1 VGLFCAMDFFEVE
14 YGVRYGMGY
23 GAKRR
28 LIRRCGLFLAL
39 GMAAF
44 LAASAAR
51 AAEQSPP
58 AADNSAR
65 EVTDETGRRVALP
78 REISRI
84 VSLAPN
90 VTETLFALG
99 LGDRVVG
106 DTNFCDYPPEAK
118 NKPHVGGP
126 IDPNIEKIASLHPD
140 LVLATRAINRL
151 PTVRSLEQVGIPVYA
166 TDPHSVEGML
176 ASTEGLA
183 HLLGADAAGQE
194 LVAGLRRRLEEIR
207 GRVAGA
213 EPKSVFFVVWDD
225 PVITVGNHTFIADAL
240 GRAGARS
247 IIDSSLDW
255 PTVSLE
261 EAVRQQPE
269 YVIFFS
275 DMPGEKQRDIAELRH
290 RRGWSGLEALNR
302 GRVIVL
308 AEGIGRPAP
317 SLVDAIEELA
327 RDIHPERFGAT
338 APSGGRVR

>member
-1 VGLFCAMDFFEVE
+1 VGGCGKTDSL
-14 YGVRYGMGY
+14 RYGT
-23 GAKRR
+23 KRG
-28 LIRRCGLFLAL
+28 LIPWRVLILAL

-44 LAASAAR
+44 LAGPAAR

-58 AADNSAR
+58 SADSSAR
-65 EVTDETGRRVALP
+65 EVTDETGRKVALP
-78 REISRI
+78 REINRI

-106 DTNFCDYPPEAK
+106 DSDFCDTPPEAK
-118 NKPHVGGP
+118 SKPHVGGP
-126 IDPNIEKIASLHPD
+126 INPSIEKIASLHPD
-140 LVLATRAINRL
+140 LVLATRSINRL

-166 TDPHSVEGML
+166 TDPRSVEGML
-176 ASTEGLA
+176 SSTEGLA
-183 HLLGADAAGQE
+183 HLLGADAAGQA
-194 LVAGLRRRLEEIR
+194 LVAGLRQRLEGIR
-207 GRVAGA
+207 ERMAGA
-213 EPKSVFFVVWDD
+213 EPTSVFFVVWDN
-225 PVITVGNHTFIADAL
+225 PVITVGNQTFITDAL

-308 AEGIGRPAP
+308 TEAIGKP
-317 SLVDAIEELA
+317 SPGLLDAIEELA
-327 RDIHPERFGAT
+327 RDLHPERFGAT